1 MMTLCSG
8 QPLCKACVSL
18 FGSTRLYKEPAK
30 AIWIAA
36 IVISA
41 AGTALGQ
48 AELPTAA
55 IRFEQNA
62 TDGDV
67 EVVIVASGR
76 SEGLAKLTVVGPDG
90 RTVIDFTA
98 PDSSTL
104 GIRQFEFESPEP
116 TDVEGLKKAYP
127 EGKYVFSAITVSG
140 AQLAGKST
148 LSHQLPATASLKS
161 PEEEGEDVPCEN
173 LEITWHTV
181 PGLTATIIEIEQDE
195 LDMKLTVRL
204 RGDVT
209 SFQVP
214 AGLLVPG
221 TQYDLAI
228 GTVIENG
235 NRSFVE
241 TSFTTADE

>member
-1 MMTLCSG
+1 ML
-8 QPLCKACVSL
+8 
-18 FGSTRLYKEPAK
+18 LYGLERFHKEFSKVA
-30 AIWIAA
+30 WVAA
-36 IVISA
+36 IAVSA
-41 AGTALGQ
+41 ASSALGQ
-48 AELPTAA
+48 AKLPTAA

-67 EVVIVASGR
+67 EVVIEVTGR

-140 AQLAGKST
+140 AQLAGKAT

-161 PEEEGEDVPCEN
+161 PEDEAEAVPCDN
-173 LEITWHTV
+173 LLITWHTV
-181 PGLTATIIEIEQDE
+181 PGLSATIIEIEQDE